1 MLDVFNASDIN
12 TKVPIKMWINWNERW
27 SYPQDIPATKENAIH
42 YMGIEESAKEQ
53 ILHLANLPFAFHHI
67 AIMPD
72 CHTGYGMPIG
82 GVLVTEGVVIPN
94 AVGVDVG
101 CGMCA
106 VKTSLKSEQLTKETL
121 KKIMG
126 KIREVIP
133 LGFEHH
139 KEKQSWALMPKCGER
154 TFLPMEFV
162 VNKEFQNALT
172 QIGTLGGGNHFIEIQ
187 KDTADNIWIM
197 IHSGSRNLGYKVA
210 EYYNEI
216 AYDLDVEWHS
226 NTYLP
231 KNNKDSLAFLPIEDP
246 RAKNYM
252 TEMQYCVDFAL
263 ANRKLMMERV
273 KEQLYRIVTE
283 IKDKY
288 CEFLTSHKKYIEMFP
303 NDMINIAHNYAR
315 WENHFGKNVIV
326 HRKGATSAR
335 KDEMGIIP
343 GSQGSKSYI
352 VRGLGNPE
360 SFTSCSHGAGRKMG
374 RKEAE
379 RTLNLQEEIKKL
391 DDQGIIHGIR
401 SAKNLDE
408 AAGAYKDI
416 DEVMRNQ
423 ADLVE
428 IVTELN
434 PLAVIKGD

>member
-1 MLDVFNASDIN
+1 MYIYKPENSI
-12 TKVPIKMWINWNERW
+12 VPIKVWQNE
-27 SYPQDIPATKENAIH
+27 NN
-42 YMGIEESAKEQ
+42 IEVSA
-53 ILHLANLPFAFHHI
+53 LAQLDNCSRLPFAFHHI
-67 AIMPD
+67 AVMPD
-72 CHTGYGMPIG
+72 VHTGYGVTIG
-82 GVLVTEGVVIPN
+82 SILATEGVVIPN
-94 AVGVDVG
+94 AVGVDIG

-106 VKTSLKSEQLTKETL
+106 VKTSIKSEQLTKDTL
-121 KKIMG
+121 KKIMS
-126 KIREVIP
+126 KIREAIP
-133 LGFEHH
+133 VGFNRH
-139 KEKQSWALMPKCGER
+139 KEEQDQNLMPFKLYALDSNNSA
-154 TFLPMEFV
+154 LPICCREYRA
-162 VNKEFQNALT
+162 ALK
-172 QIGTLGGGNHFIEIQ
+172 QLGTLGSGNHFIEIQ
-187 KDTADNIWIM
+187 KDAADNIWIM

-210 EYYNEI
+210 DYYNEI

-231 KNNKDSLAFLPIEDP
+231 KNKKDSLAFLPIEDP
-246 RAKNYM
+246 RAKDYM
-252 TEMQYCVDFAL
+252 HEMQYCVDFAL
-263 ANRKLMMERV
+263 ANRKLMMER
-273 KEQLYRIVTE
+273 
-283 IKDKY
+283 IKNIFQEEYDAQRGVLHIAI
-288 CEFLTSHKKYIEMFP
+288 EFEP
-303 NDMINIAHNYAR
+303 MINIAHNYAR

-379 RTLNLQEEIKKL
+379 RTLNLEEEIKKL

-408 AAGAYKDI
+408 ATGAYKNI

-428 IVTELN
+428 IVTELQ
-434 PLAVIKGD
+434 PICVIKGD